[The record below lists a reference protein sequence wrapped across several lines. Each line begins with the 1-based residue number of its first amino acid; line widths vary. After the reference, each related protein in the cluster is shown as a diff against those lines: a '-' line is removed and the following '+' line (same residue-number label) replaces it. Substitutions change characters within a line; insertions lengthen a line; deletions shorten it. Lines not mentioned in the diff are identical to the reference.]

1 MTVSRR
7 ALLAGLLLP
16 GLARAQPPPTTPSAT
31 LGAIRWDA
39 WYAPG
44 SVPTDAMVRSLS
56 PSAWRG
62 RAPFFAEVPADGAPI
77 RFPAPS
83 AAVMARQNAAAL
95 AAGIDYWAFLAYP
108 RGSSMRV
115 GFDLYRAGR
124 DAPRPRFCFIA
135 EAFRWAE
142 VSGDHPALMADAAY
156 QRVLGDR
163 PLYFLAFL
171 SDDLI
176 VERWGGIEGLRAAVA
191 AFRARVRAAGAAD
204 PYLVLMTPV
213 PDQARRWVPLIGAD
227 AVSTYALYPG
237 ARQAPYAALATH
249 AEREWR
255 RLAAVAPAIPT
266 AMSGWDRRPRIQNPV
281 PWEGW
286 QAPGE
291 GEDRFHAAPTPAE
304 LAAHIARALAFAAT
318 QPARSALVYAW
329 NEHDEGGWL
338 QPTHP
343 YDDSRLRALR
353 ARLCAPEPR
362 EVCVR
367 TAPSVP

>member
-1 MTVSRR
+1 MDISRR

-16 GLARAQPPPTTPSAT
+16 LAARAQPGPAT

-39 WYAPG
+39 WDVPG
-44 SVPTDAMVRSLS
+44 SVPTEAMVRSLS
-56 PSAWRG
+56 PPAWRH
-62 RAPFFAEVPADGAPI
+62 RAPFFAEVPEDGAPI
-77 RFPAPS
+77 RLPPPS
-83 AAVMARQNAAAL
+83 AATMARQNAAAR

-115 GFDLYRAGR
+115 GFELYRAGPQ
-124 DAPRPRFCFIA
+124 APRFCFIA

-142 VSGDHPALMADAAY
+142 VSGDHPALMAEPAY
-156 QRVLGDR
+156 QRVAGGR

-176 VERWGGIEGLRAAVA
+176 VERWGGIEGLRAEIA
-191 AFRARVRAAGAAD
+191 AFRARVRAAGAGD

-213 PDQARRWVPLIGAD
+213 PDQARRWVRLVGAD
-227 AVSTYALYPG
+227 AVSAYALYPG
-237 ARQAPYAALATH
+237 ARNAPYAALASH

-255 RLAAVAPAIPT
+255 RLAAVAPTIPT

-286 QAPGE
+286 QAPGQ
-291 GEDRFHAAPTPAE
+291 GADRFHAAPTPGA

-318 QPARSALVYAW
+318 QEPRTALVYAW

-353 ARLCAPEPR
+353 ARLCAPVPR
-362 EVCVR
+362 DTCVR
-367 TAPSVP
+367 TAP